1 MNELMTTVEIAE
13 IWGITRRRVTVL
25 CDEGR
30 IEGAIKKGN
39 VWLIPR
45 DAEKPTD
52 ARKKKVVEE

>member
-1 MNELMTTVEIAE
+1 MNELMTTVEMAE

-45 DAEKPTD
+45 DAEKPID